1 MGSGSSVQVIKTVE
15 VSFVDDKTA
24 KLLPNEKIT
33 EINEKI
39 FKEFDYKQSF
49 YDAYK
54 IDKTGNNPYAK
65 CAEMCKISS
74 L

>member
-24 KLLPNEKIT
+24 KLLPDEKIT

-54 IDKTGNNPYAK
+54 LDKHGNNPYAK
-65 CAEMCKISS
+65 CAKILKLSD